1 MNTKELLDAYY
12 KGFAKKQGWE
22 STIADDFKFT
32 GGDMTKTEPIV
43 GKQAYIE
50 IIKRFSALFINMR
63 PKEIFTSGD
72 GAFVLANYDYVFPN
86 GKSINANVAELW
98 SVKNGKLDALTIFF
112 DTEGFQRFLKG

>member
-1 MNTKELLDAYY
+1 MTTKELLDSYY

-22 STIADDFKFT
+22 ATIADDFKFI

-43 GKQAYIE
+43 GKQAYID
-50 IIKRFSALFINMR
+50 IIKRFSALFTDMR
-63 PKEIFTSGD
+63 PKEIFTSED

-98 SVKNGKLDALTIFF
+98 SVKNGQLDALTIFF
-112 DTEGFQRFLKG
+112 DTEGFQKFLPG

>member
-1 MNTKELLDAYY
+1 MTTKELLDTYY

-22 STIADDFKFT
+22 VTIADDFKFI
-32 GGDMTKTEPIV
+32 GGDMTKTDPIV
-43 GKQAYIE
+43 GKQAYLE
-50 IIKRFSALFINMR
+50 IIKRFSALFTDMR
-63 PKEIFTSGD
+63 PKEIFTSEE

-112 DTEGFQRFLKG
+112 DTEGFQKFLKG